1 VAIAGLFFAATAYLA
16 VIGLI
21 KLQNPDAVSLSM
33 AAPLL
38 HGLEV
43 GGPYVF
49 LIAAAIGV
57 AIGIGLLRLSRF
69 ARRVAIV
76 VALAGMVLLI
86 PKVSAQTGDF
96 WLRFFSAAL
105 AAIVR
110 VMIVWYLWQSW
121 TAEKFVHR

>member
-1 VAIAGLFFAATAYLA
+1 MFFAATAYLA

-21 KLQNPDAVSLSM
+21 KLVNPDTVSLSM
-33 AAPLL
+33 GAPLL

-49 LIAAAIGV
+49 LIAAVIGV

-96 WLRFFSAAL
+96 SLRFFSAAL

-121 TAEKFVHR
+121 TAEKFVRR

>member
-1 VAIAGLFFAATAYLA
+1 MAVAGLFFAATAYLA

-21 KLQNPDAVSLSM
+21 KLVNPDTVSLSM
-33 AAPLL
+33 GAPLL

-49 LIAAAIGV
+49 LIAAVIGV

-96 WLRFFSAAL
+96 SLRFFSAAL

-121 TAEKFVHR
+121 TAEKFVRR